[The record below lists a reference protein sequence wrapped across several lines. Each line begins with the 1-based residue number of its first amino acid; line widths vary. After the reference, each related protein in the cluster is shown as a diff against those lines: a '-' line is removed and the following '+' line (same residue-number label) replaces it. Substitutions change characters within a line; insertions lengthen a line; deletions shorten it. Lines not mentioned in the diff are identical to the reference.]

1 MAPQCV
7 CWCSQNFGSRAII
20 GAVDGWGPAPEA
32 SAELYISGKGANEAH
47 NTNEERHGQG
57 QTMKQ
62 RALQNNTIPNSL
74 TAPRTLRLGTWCSGL
89 KSIAI
94 ALIGLGI
101 SYCQVFAADINKAAQ
116 ACPMQQ

>member
-1 MAPQCV
+1 
-7 CWCSQNFGSRAII
+7 
-20 GAVDGWGPAPEA
+20 
-32 SAELYISGKGANEAH
+32 
-47 NTNEERHGQG
+47 
-57 QTMKQ
+57 MKQ

-116 ACPMQQ
+116 AMIMTTNCGLQLIARNPYVMYIFMHVTYIRVSHEELEV